1 MTSTR
6 EGRIKRH
13 RRIRRKIQGTAERPR
28 LSVRRTGRHLYAQ
41 IVDDIAGH
49 TLAFLTTNRKEF
61 KTEGNNW
68 SNVKSAQ
75 KLGVALGEIARSKG
89 IERVVFDRGGLRYH
103 GVVKTVAD
111 AARESGL
118 EF

>member
-1 MTSTR
+1 MKSTN

-13 RRIRRKIQGTAERPR
+13 RRIRRKIAGTAARPR

-41 IVDDIAGH
+41 LVDDEAGR
-49 TLAFLTTNRKEF
+49 TLAFLTTNRKDF

-75 KLGVALGEIARSKG
+75 KLGAELGEKAKNQG
-89 IERVVFDRGGLRYH
+89 IEQVVFDRGGLRYH
-103 GVVKTVAD
+103 GVVKTIAD
-111 AARESGL
+111 AAREAGL
-118 EF
+118 QF